1 MENKWKEDNKKIVP
15 AADDIIIKA
24 YAISTLTDVQKTD
37 LASYDQKVI
46 ANSSTFSASEVS
58 AKAAYKFAED
68 GAVDRWGR
76 GEDIAL
82 DNSSAFT
89 FATAGAIFAAAAL
102 F

>member
-1 MENKWKEDNKKIVP
+1 MYNKWKEDNKKIVP

-46 ANSSTFSASEVS
+46 ANSSTFSAGETS
-58 AKAAYKFAED
+58 AKAAYNSAEA

-76 GEDIAL
+76 GEDI